1 MEFSE
6 AFRPED
12 IAKTDFFDFVVTP
25 EDNDMVLHNNFPAW
39 SRKSMGLFANNNNSS
54 AEDANGPGGTKE
66 ANNNILP
73 NFAVDDSF
81 WDTGGM
87 TKAAFAAAAAAVNI
101 KMESP
106 TLEDINDICWPSNCS
121 VATPESEAT
130 RDKDTDGSIYTLT
143 VVNGQDAP
151 PGGQPGGPPGGQ
163 PAPPGAQQPAATPV
177 PSQPHPQPP
186 APEPAA
192 PPLWYRPP
200 DLSSILREGDEHLRQ
215 AMTAMDSQY
224 QTSLDID
231 SIISILPSMDEPLHG
246 DMTHGAMGHGLFAAG
261 TPSEDLVE
269 DSGFVES
276 KEEQMKPSST
286 GQGALQQGE
295 LDDVRTRYSENNN
308 DWAYSNHNDSSSAE
322 SLLRSA
328 LQGGKSSYLSQYSG
342 SQHLQDGGKTLTELG
357 PPGSSGSS
365 GSSAPPDHASLGL
378 FMSSDGMLPM
388 EGMLFDDSGGGL
400 YSNGPPQG
408 GPCAS
413 ACTSNCSIDDILLP
427 LEQYDKLKMIEDEVV
442 ESAKRYGV
450 PHHGH
455 GGHYGAA
462 PAAPPPAMPAPHSS
476 THPSAHSS
484 AHSSTPAPRPKKKSV
499 KRSSGDRPAK
509 PKAAVTSSAT
519 SAASGSAPAS
529 SNGGARRERS
539 LHHCTI
545 CSKAFKDK
553 YSVNVHIRTHTGEKP
568 FACSVCGKSFR
579 QKAHLAKHYHTH
591 IVQKSEHL
599 GPPKALSTKAR

>member
-54 AEDANGPGGTKE
+54 TEDANGSVKE
-66 ANNNILP
+66 TNNNNILP

-81 WDTGGM
+81 WDTGGV

-106 TLEDINDICWPSNCS
+106 SLEDINDICWPSNCS
-121 VATPESEAT
+121 VATPEPADAT

-151 PGGQPGGPPGGQ
+151 PGGQPLPPGGQ
-163 PAPPGAQQPAATPV
+163 QPGGQPPAATPAA
-177 PSQPHPQPP
+177 PQP
-186 APEPAA
+186 ADPEP

-200 DLSSILREGDEHLRQ
+200 DLSSILREGDEQLRQ
-215 AMTAMDSQY
+215 AMSAMDSQY

-276 KEEQMKPSST
+276 KEDQMKSS
-286 GQGALQQGE
+286 GRGALQ
-295 LDDVRTRYSENNN
+295 DDGRTAYSENNN
-308 DWAYSNHNDSSSAE
+308 DWAYSNHNDNSAAE

-342 SQHLQDGGKTLTELG
+342 PAKTLTELG
-357 PPGSSGSS
+357 PPGSG
-365 GSSAPPDHASLGL
+365 GGAPPDHASLGL
-378 FMSSDGMLPM
+378 FMSGDGMLPM
-388 EGMLFDDSGGGL
+388 EGMLFDDSGGGM
-400 YSNGPPQG
+400 YANGPAPPQ
-408 GPCAS
+408 CAS
-413 ACTSNCSIDDILLP
+413 ACSSTTCMDDILLSP
-427 LEQYDKLKMIEDEVV
+427 LDDYEKLKMIENEVA

-450 PHHGH
+450 PHHG
-455 GGHYGAA
+455 GHYGAA
-462 PAAPPPAMPAPHSS
+462 PPPSMAAPHAASP
-476 THPSAHSS
+476 
-484 AHSSTPAPRPKKKSV
+484 HSSTPAPRPKKKSA
-499 KRSSGDRPAK
+499 KRGGADRPPK
-509 PKAAVTSSAT
+509 PKASVSTSAT
-519 SAASGSAPAS
+519 SAASAAT

-599 GPPKALSTKAR
+599 GPAKALSTKAR